1 MGTGIRHY
9 SNPLYDTLAG
19 ETGRKTGGE
28 GEAHSYEGGRYAID
42 IEI

>member
-1 MGTGIRHY
+1 MGTGIRDY

-19 ETGRKTGGE
+19 ETGRKTGG